1 MLQML
6 FQVDYTLFLSGE
18 LAGADSPVSDVM
30 LTIGI
35 DQLGV
40 MNSYVRWLAVGT
52 VDHVV
57 AKARGGTNDRTNKV
71 MACAKCNTKKANK
84 RTHRIK
90 TLARLNV
97 LRALAGAPPLTEF
110 S

>member
-1 MLQML
+1 MM
-6 FQVDYTLFLSGE
+6 G
-18 LAGADSPVSDVM
+18 SDVRA
-30 LTIGI
+30 LWE
-35 DQLGV
+35 DQAGLCWYCKKHV
-40 MNSYVRWLAVGT
+40 PSRQGT

-71 MACAKCNTKKANK
+71 MACAKCNTKTANK

-97 LRALAGAPPLTEF
+97 LRALAGAPPLTDF